1 MTDDVVD
8 DGLTVKELRG
18 TAWILGL
25 VAIGSLVRLLAY
37 AADDARPHAE
47 LFVWALI
54 GTMAAVFSA
63 CCAVL
68 AGLKSVERRLSRHMD
83 RSSQ

>member
-1 MTDDVVD
+1 VNDDLVD
-8 DGLTVKELRG
+8 DGLTSKELRG

-37 AADDARPHAE
+37 AADGARAHAG
-47 LFVWALI
+47 LIVWALI
-54 GTMAAVFSA
+54 GTMAAVFSG

-68 AGLKSVERRLSRHMD
+68 AGLKSVEQRLARHAEQSSR
-83 RSSQ
+83 